1 MYISLI
7 DTSPTE
13 RIASPALQPIQSVT
27 GQRNSRVVEV
37 WWAKRRPAAQELVF
51 SRCLSASIFFIISS
65 PALIPL
71 KDNGA
76 FGDWNTAHPHPHPL
90 GKWDFWRCLQFW
102 HCSICL
108 FLFSYLRTSSGLAEH
123 FFVSVFRKTGRPWKM
138 QRSLL

>member
-1 MYISLI
+1 MPNAEFNFPDWQHQSSI
-7 DTSPTE
+7 DVSFTARNGNIIGVRNYRGCHPWLGLLSRCHSRLDVHQLNRCITDG
-13 RIASPALQPIQSVT
+13 ANCSAALQPIQSLT

-76 FGDWNTAHPHPHPL
+76 FGD
-90 GKWDFWRCLQFW
+90 
-102 HCSICL
+102 
-108 FLFSYLRTSSGLAEH
+108 
-123 FFVSVFRKTGRPWKM
+123 
-138 QRSLL
+138 